1 MKQKRYN
8 MLIISMLL
16 LIISACGSGQ
26 KQESNTTN
34 PKDDILR
41 FNLDKPAK
49 KIKLPAELR
58 EISALSYYKD
68 NLVACLQDED
78 GIIYLIDFDTEEI
91 AQKIKIAGKGD
102 FEGIE
107 TIGDT
112 AYMMKSKGKII
123 RIKNFMEESPE
134 IEKYDLGF
142 GAKNDCEGLGF
153 NAETNELLIACKGRA
168 ELPDDIQKNIKLPE
182 LKKYRAVYTVNRKNM
197 KLNIKPKYLLE
208 KTEYEKISRT
218 DDFKPSAIAVQPK
231 TNNLYILASAG
242 KLLVVIDK
250 YGNYLTH
257 KQLNPKQFI
266 QPEGICF
273 SPDGKKLFIANEGKG
288 GKGTILIFESF

>member
-1 MKQKRYN
+1 MKQKRSN
-8 MLIISMLL
+8 MLIISILL
-16 LIISACGSGQ
+16 LIISACRSGQ

-78 GIIYLIDFDTEEI
+78 GIIYLIDFDTEEV
-91 AQKIKIAGKGD
+91 AKEIKIEGKGD

-123 RIKNFMEESPE
+123 CIKNFMEESPE
-134 IEKYDLGF
+134 IEKYHLGF

-153 NAETNELLIACKGRA
+153 NTETNELLIACKGRA
-168 ELPDDIQKNIKLPE
+168 ELPDDVQKGIKLPE
-182 LKKYRAVYTVNRKNM
+182 LKKYRAYAR
-197 KLNIKPKYLLE
+197 
-208 KTEYEKISRT
+208 
-218 DDFKPSAIAVQPK
+218 
-231 TNNLYILASAG
+231 
-242 KLLVVIDK
+242 
-250 YGNYLTH
+250 
-257 KQLNPKQFI
+257 
-266 QPEGICF
+266 
-273 SPDGKKLFIANEGKG
+273 
-288 GKGTILIFESF
+288 